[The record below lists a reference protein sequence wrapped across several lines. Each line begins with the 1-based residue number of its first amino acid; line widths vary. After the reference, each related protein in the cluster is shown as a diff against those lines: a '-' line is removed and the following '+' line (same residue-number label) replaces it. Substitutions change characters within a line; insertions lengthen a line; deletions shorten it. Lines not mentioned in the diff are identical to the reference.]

1 VRVYRF
7 RPPEWRRFQPLF
19 EEELEL
25 GPFLPVE
32 LLLALVSAFFAVLV
46 LPLLAILIETPAHAL
61 QALVTDE
68 RWVEAIASE
77 SRRARLTW
85 RTGSRYAEAV
95 ADQVARQLELG
106 YTRVQPHN
114 AVFEGFAET

>member
-19 EEELEL
+19 EEEFEL

-46 LPLLAILIETPAHAL
+46 LPLLAVLIETPARVL

-68 RWVEAIASE
+68 RWVEAVSPG
-77 SRRARLTW
+77 SQRSRLTW
-85 RTGSRYAEAV
+85 RTDSRHAEAV
-95 ADQVARQLELG
+95 MIQVARQLLLG
-106 YTRVQPHN
+106 YTRVEPHN
-114 AVFEGFAET
+114 AVFEGFADT